1 MLTISLVN
9 QFAAKVKE
17 LFWTKGL
24 SEISNEIEMTAALF
38 YCAKATVTL
47 EQVQSA
53 YKNDKGGKLITRLS
67 QKIVKTLS
75 STDRTLRNNVSWSG
89 ELIWMR
95 FSLTCMLVLV
105 WREDNHTLL

>member
-1 MLTISLVN
+1 
-9 QFAAKVKE
+9 
-17 LFWTKGL
+17 
-24 SEISNEIEMTAALF
+24 MTAALLYF
-38 YCAKATVTL
+38 AKATGTL

-67 QKIVKTLS
+67 QKIVKALS
-75 STDRTLRNNVSWSG
+75 GTDRTLRNDVSWSG

-105 WREDNHTLL
+105 WREYKNTLLTDGLEN